1 MIRLKLDLQSMT
13 VEDKVTIGHSIADGL
28 DAQKKKFSKPPVA
41 PADLR
46 SRATSL
52 DAKRKARVAAKAA
65 LSKAVKE
72 EHDEELLLD
81 DHLRKEAAYAETA
94 DATQTELEAAGFTAR
109 AAPVRHVGG
118 PSAPENFHLEVG
130 AHPGQIRFVCKPVK
144 GAVMYELERAT
155 SGDGPFSHAD
165 KFSKS
170 HGALDDEKS
179 SQKMWY
185 RLAALATDDKRGEF
199 CAPISIVVP

>member
-72 EHDEELLLD
+72 E
-81 DHLRKEAAYAETA
+81 
-94 DATQTELEAAGFTAR
+94 
-109 AAPVRHVGG
+109 V
-118 PSAPENFHLEVG
+118 
-130 AHPGQIRFVCKPVK
+130 I
-144 GAVMYELERAT
+144 YELERAT

-165 KFSKS
+165 KFSKA